1 MRPLGV
7 IAEICALISACMS
20 LLSSFDWVAVGRVL
34 IGLLV
39 FPFLVVSFSRGL
51 IFGRLIVVWEGAV
64 FCGAV
69 VSFLFG
75 IRLSV
80 SLG

>member
-1 MRPLGV
+1 MKPVGV

-20 LLSSFDWVAVGRVL
+20 LLSSFDWVAVDCVP

-39 FPFLVVSFSRGL
+39 FPFLVVSISRGL
-51 IFGRLIVVWEGAV
+51 LFGRLIVVWGRAV

-69 VSFLFG
+69 VSFLVG
-75 IRLSV
+75 IRLGV